1 MEKQIIQPGKQFN
14 SKDSIDYSD
23 GSVISKTIIKK
34 PGGNITLF
42 SFDEGQELSE
52 HSSPHDA
59 LVQVLDGTVEIT
71 IGGEPFLVNAG
82 ESIILP
88 PNIPHA
94 LKAIKPFK
102 MMLIMVKA

>member
-1 MEKQIIQPGKQFN
+1 MQKQTIQPGKQFN

-23 GSVISKTIIKK
+23 GSVISKTIIKN

-52 HSSPHDA
+52 HSSPHEA
-59 LVQVLDGTVEIT
+59 LVQVLDGTVEIS
-71 IGGEPFLVNAG
+71 IGREPFIVNAG

-88 PNIPHA
+88 ANIPHA
-94 LKAIKPFK
+94 LKAVKRFK